1 MKLFIQSLL
10 VMSLGIIPAGVSA
23 SSVMKSDVETEATQ
37 PVSRD
42 NLSKIHSRL
51 SDGFKELRKQVV
63 KEPNG
68 FIKYPYLIPAGFY
81 SQLWDWDAFFMA
93 NHFISKGEPEY
104 MNHSCICLDFNFSCR
119 PDEYQLHIRRV

>member
-23 SSVMKSDVETEATQ
+23 SSVMESDVETEATQ
-37 PVSRD
+37 QVSRD

-68 FIKYPYLIPAGFY
+68 FIKYPYLIPAGLY

-93 NHFISKGEPEY
+93 NHFIS
-104 MNHSCICLDFNFSCR
+104 
-119 PDEYQLHIRRV
+119 